1 MNGASGF
8 LDSLDSEASNQGRNY
23 NDEQDKL
30 GDQPKHTGLIDLP
43 CGICEAVAGQ
53 GVSRS
58 KHNDTSDEHGIK
70 DRVRV

>member
-30 GDQPKHTGLIDLP
+30 GNQFEHIGPVDLP
-43 CGICEAVAGQ
+43 CGVCEAVAGQ
-53 GVSRS
+53 SVSRS
-58 KHNDTSDEHGIK
+58 KCYDTFNGYGTER
-70 DRVRV
+70 RVEI